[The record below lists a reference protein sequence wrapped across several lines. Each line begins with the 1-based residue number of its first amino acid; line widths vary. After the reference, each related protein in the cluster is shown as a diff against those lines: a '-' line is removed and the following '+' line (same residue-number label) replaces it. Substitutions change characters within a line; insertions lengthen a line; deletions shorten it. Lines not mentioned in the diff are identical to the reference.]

1 MMIEIPANTK
11 FVRLHTVMKMV
22 GLSRSQIY
30 KLVSEGRFPPQIKLS
45 TRSVAWVE
53 ADVLSWMYGRIAPR
67 LAA

>member
-1 MMIEIPANTK
+1 MIEIPTNTK
-11 FVRLHTVMKMV
+11 FVRLDTVMTMV
-22 GLSRSQIY
+22 GLSRSLIY

-53 ADVLSWMYGRIAPR
+53 ADVLAWMHGRIAPR